1 MSVDIPYEQSAAQFL
16 SQLPRGAFLT
26 VKAGNQLNTMTIG
39 WGSIGH
45 IWQKPIMMVMV
56 RYSRYTYELM
66 EKAVDF
72 SVSIPATGEMKKDLA
87 VAGTKSGR
95 DIDKFQECQLTAKN
109 AQLIDSPIINECG
122 LVYECKIIYKQDMQ
136 PEKMAEDYKNRC
148 YANGD
153 YHVMYFGEIVTCYKQ
168 E

>member
-16 SQLPRGAFLT
+16 TQLPKGAFLT
-26 VKAGNQLNTMTIG
+26 VKTGDKLNTMTIG

-45 IWQKPIMMVMV
+45 IWQKPIRMVMV

-66 EKAVDF
+66 ENAVDF
-72 SVSIPATGEMKKDLA
+72 SVNIPLAGELKKDLA

-95 DIDKFQECQLTAKN
+95 DIDKFQECKLTAKH
-109 AQLIDSPIINECG
+109 AKLIESPIIDECG
-122 LVYECKIIYKQDMQ
+122 LVYECKIIYKQEMH
-136 PEKMAEDYKNRC
+136 PENMTEEYKNRC

-153 YHVMYFGEIVTCYKQ
+153 FHVMYFGEIVACYKP

>member
-1 MSVDIPYEQSAAQFL
+1 MSIDVAYEQSATQFL
-16 SQLPRGAFLT
+16 TQLPRGAFIT
-26 VKAGNQLNTMTIG
+26 VKAGDKLNTMTIG

-45 IWQKPIMMVMV
+45 IWQKPFIMVMV

-66 EKAVDF
+66 EEAVDF
-72 SVSIPATGEMKKDLA
+72 SVSVPSAGELKKDLA

-95 DIDKFQECQLTAKN
+95 DIDKFQECKLTAKN
-109 AQLIDSPIINECG
+109 ARLIDSPIINECD

-136 PEKMAEDYKNRC
+136 PDNLVGEYKSKF
-148 YANGD
+148 YANDD
-153 YHVMYFGEIVTCYKQ
+153 YHVMYFGEIVACYKP